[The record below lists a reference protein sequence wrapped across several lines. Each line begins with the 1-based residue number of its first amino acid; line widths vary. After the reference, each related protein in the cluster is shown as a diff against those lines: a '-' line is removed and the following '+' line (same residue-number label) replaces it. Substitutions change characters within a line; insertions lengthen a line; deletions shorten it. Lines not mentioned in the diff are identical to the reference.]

1 MIDTIILNECRNDA
15 FKTCTRFINYELVPG
30 DICEFG
36 VYTGR
41 SLALLSYH
49 NSMYFENENTI
60 NKANIPDRKCY
71 GFDSWDGLPED
82 NDNHPRWVKGLFS
95 KNHSYHPTIK
105 NNAVVTTKEV
115 INFFK
120 ELELPFP
127 NLIQCEYTKLHL
139 PTTIHQ
145 IALVHID
152 CDLYESTKNVLNLIK
167 NKLVEGTIIMFDDWF
182 NYKANP
188 NKGEQKAF
196 NEFLKDNTNIKVV
209 EFLRYATFCKAFVV
223 IDTKA

>member
-49 NSMYFENENTI
+49 NSMYFENENII
-60 NKANIPDRKCY
+60 NKANMPDRKCY

-120 ELELPFP
+120 ELGLPFP

-167 NKLVEGTIIMFDDWF
+167 HKLVEGTIIMFDDWF

-223 IDTKA
+223 IDSNA

>member
-120 ELELPFP
+120 ELGLPSP

-167 NKLVEGTIIMFDDWF
+167 HKLVEGTIIMFDDWF